1 MTLQQIYGTPKEI
14 AAIATAL
21 VMNGMSFRVDLA
33 DDGAW
38 FSCDGNAEKMMK
50 VIYDFI
56 MPDPKTCPASDSI
69 P

>member
-21 VMNGMSFRVDLA
+21 VMNGVSFRVDLA

-50 VIYDFI
+50 VIYDCI
-56 MPDPKTCPASDSI
+56 MPDPKACPASSSI